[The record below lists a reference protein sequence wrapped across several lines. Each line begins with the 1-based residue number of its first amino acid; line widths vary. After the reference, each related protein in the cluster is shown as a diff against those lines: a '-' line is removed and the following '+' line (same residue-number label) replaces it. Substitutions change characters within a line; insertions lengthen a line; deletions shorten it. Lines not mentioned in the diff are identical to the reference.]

1 MPAQMRICDY
11 CNAKDGI
18 KDDIVTTVL
27 PASSTDTA
35 NLKNILANTSLF
47 KMLDDTQLEDILAAT
62 KTLQAKG
69 NMPVVEHGEDANGA
83 FWVVYGQVKIAL
95 HTKQGTE
102 KILEILGQ
110 NTCFGLGEM
119 LLQRPHIA
127 LVKTVTD
134 SMLLHVDRTAI
145 MRVAEQ
151 NFAFSQELL
160 TCVGRQFYSLVRDI
174 EGYSQTAKQRL
185 AEYLLRQSRRETSD
199 DIELVA
205 KKSLIASRLSL
216 TPETLS
222 RLLHDLTSDG
232 LISMSGRRIKI
243 LDHEQLA
250 LVML

>member
-1 MPAQMRICDY
+1 MAALPTTPAE
-11 CNAKDGI
+11 
-18 KDDIVTTVL
+18 T
-27 PASSTDTA
+27 S
-35 NLKNILANTSLF
+35 NLKSILANTSLF
-47 KMLDDTQLEDILAAT
+47 KMLDDAQLDDILSCT
-62 KTLQAKG
+62 RTTQAKG
-69 NMPVVEHGEDANGA
+69 NMPIVDHGEVASGA
-83 FWVVYGQVKIAL
+83 FWIVYGQVKITL

-127 LVKTVTD
+127 LVKTITD
-134 SMLLHVDRTAI
+134 SMLLHVDRAAI

-151 NFAFSQELL
+151 NFAFSHELM

-185 AEYLLRQSRRETSD
+185 AEYLLRQSRREISD
-199 DIELVA
+199 NIELVA

-222 RLLHDLTSDG
+222 RLFHDLAADG
-232 LISMSGRRIKI
+232 LIAMSGRRIKI
-243 LDHEQLA
+243 LDYERMA
-250 LVML
+250 TVMP

>member
-1 MPAQMRICDY
+1 MIPALSTSH
-11 CNAKDGI
+11 
-18 KDDIVTTVL
+18 DDN
-27 PASSTDTA
+27 S

-47 KMLDDTQLEDILAAT
+47 RMLDESQLDDIVAST
-62 KTLQAKG
+62 RTVQAKAKV
-69 NMPVVEHGEDANGA
+69 PIVSHGEAANGA
-83 FWVVYGQVKIAL
+83 FWLVYGQVKITL

-119 LLQRPHIA
+119 LLERPHIA
-127 LVKTVTD
+127 LVKTTAD
-134 SMLLHVDRTAI
+134 SMLLHIERDAI
-145 MRVAEQ
+145 MRVAAQ
-151 NFAFSQELL
+151 NFDFSRELM

-185 AEYLLRQSRRETSD
+185 AEYLLRQSRREISD

-222 RLLHDLTSDG
+222 RLFHDLAAEG
-232 LISMSGRRIKI
+232 LIAMSGRRIKI
-243 LDHEQLA
+243 LDYERMA
-250 LVML
+250 TVMP